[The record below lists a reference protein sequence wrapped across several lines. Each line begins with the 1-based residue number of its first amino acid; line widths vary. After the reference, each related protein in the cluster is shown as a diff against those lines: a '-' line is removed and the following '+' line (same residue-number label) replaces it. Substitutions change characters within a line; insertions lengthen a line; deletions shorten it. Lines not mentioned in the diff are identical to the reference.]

1 MEMDRNVVLS
11 GNLHFLGI
19 PELLQLL
26 ATNVSTG
33 VLRLTNPHAWASASV
48 AFLSGN
54 PVYAEY
60 GSASGLE
67 ALYALFG
74 WATGHFEFSR
84 EKVNTERAIHENHM
98 EIVLEGLRLLDEGL
112 TSRLG
117 PGSEEKGSPGQI
129 DSASRLP
136 LIRKPITHY
145 PYMATEEHFSK
156 GTSIIEEGEFGNW
169 IWVVLGGTA
178 EMTKKTIAG
187 PTKILRVGQGAYIG
201 NISSMIASNIRRI
214 TTFTATETVY
224 LGVLDPEPVYA
235 ESSSFSREF
244 KSVLLSIDNRLREIT
259 KSLSDT
265 YSGTHM
271 GKKAFRSPK
280 NQPGKGKRGQE
291 PFLISKGNVT
301 IIQDIKNET
310 FPLINLHPGDVFG
323 PLPFLEMGLEP
334 SSASVFFSDDLEFF
348 PLDSEELQR
357 EYDQL
362 SDTLKSIID
371 FSLNCISIAT
381 MTVYRRCME
390 QMKNNDSKRA

>member
-1 MEMDRNVVLS
+1 MSKNVVLS

-33 VLRLTNPHAWASASV
+33 VLSLTNSHAWAPASV
-48 AFLSGN
+48 TFLSGN
-54 PVYAEY
+54 PAHAEY
-60 GSASGLE
+60 GSARGLE

-74 WATGHFEFSR
+74 WTTGQFEFSR
-84 EKVNTERAIHENHM
+84 EKVNTERTIHENQM

-112 TSRLG
+112 TIKLG
-117 PGSEEKGSPGQI
+117 PISEEKGRPGQI

-145 PYMATEEHFSK
+145 PYMATEEQFSK
-156 GTSIIEEGEFGNW
+156 GTAIIEEGEFGNW

-187 PTKILRVGQGAYIG
+187 PTKILRVGQGSYIG

-244 KSVLLSIDNRLREIT
+244 KSVLLSIDNRFREIT
-259 KSLSDT
+259 ESLSDT

-271 GKKAFRSPK
+271 EKNAFRSPK
-280 NQPGKGKRGQE
+280 HQPGKEKSVQE
-291 PFLISKGNVT
+291 PFLITKGNVT

-310 FPLINLHPGDVFG
+310 FPLINLHPGDFFG

-348 PLDSEELQR
+348 PLDPEELQR

-362 SDTLKSIID
+362 SNTLKSVID
-371 FSLNCISIAT
+371 FSLDCISIAT
-381 MTVYRRCME
+381 TRVYQRFMERMENRGPERR
-390 QMKNNDSKRA
+390 